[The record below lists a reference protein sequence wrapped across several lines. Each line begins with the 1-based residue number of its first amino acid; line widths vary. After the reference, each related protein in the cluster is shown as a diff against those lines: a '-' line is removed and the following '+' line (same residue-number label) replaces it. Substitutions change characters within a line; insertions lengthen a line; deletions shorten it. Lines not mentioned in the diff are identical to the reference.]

1 MANTVSNVTTG
12 KPAAGGAIWR
22 APLGTTLPTDATTA
36 LGEAFA
42 CLGYVSEDGY
52 TNENSPETE
61 DIKAWGGDVVCTTQ
75 TEKPDRFSF
84 TLIEYFNAEVK
95 KTVYG
100 DANVT
105 GTLSTGMVVRAN
117 SAEANAAVY
126 VIDQALRGGVKQR
139 TVIPNAKLSEL
150 AEIVYKD
157 DEVVGYNVTLT
168 ALPGG
173 FGSGDDDTHKE
184 YSKLVTP

>member
-1 MANTVSNVTTG
+1 MANTVANVTTG

-36 LGEAFA
+36 LGEAFK

-52 TNENSPETE
+52 TNENSPESE
-61 DIKAWGGDVVCTTQ
+61 NIKAWGGDIVLTTQ
-75 TEKPDRFSF
+75 TEKTDTFNF

-100 DANVT
+100 DDNVD
-105 GTLSTGMVVRAN
+105 GDLDTGMTVRAN
-117 SAEANAAVY
+117 SDELEAAVY
-126 VIDQALRGGVKQR
+126 VIDQALKGGVKQR

-150 AEIVYKD
+150 AEITYKD
-157 DEVVGYNVTLT
+157 DEAVGYGVTLN
-168 ALPGG
+168 AMPGG
-173 FGSGDDDTHKE
+173 FGSGDNDTHKE
-184 YSKLVTP
+184 YLKKV